1 MREARLSLSPIKGT
15 RWSARSGAFSP
26 NVSPPPHAA
35 RFHQALMELEIDLP
49 IAEFLETHFAD
60 RQYSELR
67 QAIRRMVEGY
77 DAADPDRASTFALR
91 DEWMGHGLGRQGR
104 IAGGYGALIRFLVS
118 ECRRQGVSIHLG
130 CAVTGTTR
138 AAAGLPLVVT
148 TAPPSRQMPR
158 FLPCRPPSCPTSRF
172 LR

>member
-1 MREARLSLSPIKGT
+1 MREARLSLLPIEGT

-26 NVSPPPHAA
+26 HESPPRHAA

-67 QAIRRMVEGY
+67 QAIKRMVEGY

-104 IAGGYGALIRFLVS
+104 IAGGYGALIKFLVA
-118 ECRRQGVSIHLG
+118 ECRGQVAWVHLG
-130 CAVTGTTR
+130 CAVM
-138 AAAGLPLVVT
+138 GLE
-148 TAPPSRQMPR
+148 
-158 FLPCRPPSCPTSRF
+158 
-172 LR
+172 

>member
-1 MREARLSLSPIKGT
+1 
-15 RWSARSGAFSP
+15 
-26 NVSPPPHAA
+26 
-35 RFHQALMELEIDLP
+35 
-49 IAEFLETHFAD
+49 
-60 RQYSELR
+60 

-138 AAAGLPLVVT
+138 AVAGLPVVVT

-172 LR
+172 LRPYARRPRLVPISDLVMSSKFCCDSQRNGGPIVGDAISPT